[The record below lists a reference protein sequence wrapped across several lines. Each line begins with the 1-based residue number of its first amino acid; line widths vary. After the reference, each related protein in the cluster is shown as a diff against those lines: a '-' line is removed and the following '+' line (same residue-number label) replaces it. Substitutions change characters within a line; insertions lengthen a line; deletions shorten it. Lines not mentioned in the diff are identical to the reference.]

1 MNNFIIRTDE
11 SLEGYGFEMTV
22 SDLFNSIGLPTAD
35 EYVVNWSDSDF
46 EIIIDSIEADG
57 IIVWEETSIDID
69 DWTKNDDDLVEGLIS
84 YIENRVAYD

>member
-22 SDLFNSIGLPTAD
+22 SDLFNSIGLPKAD